1 MLVKLRKPTNLLI
14 SCHERTAIAGKG
26 ICAIQ
31 GQQKSKITLPV
42 GPEIFIQVQP
52 FQYVHRPVVQ
62 WQ

>member
-1 MLVKLRKPTNLLI
+1 MSFKLRKPTTLLI

-26 ICAIQ
+26 ICTIQ

-42 GPEIFIQVQP
+42 GPELFKQDQP
-52 FQYVHRPVVQ
+52 FQDVHHPVVQ